1 MSSRL
6 SAASAGSATDWVA
19 SLSPWPE
26 EFGLHRM
33 RELLDRL
40 GHPERRYPAIH
51 VVGTNGKS
59 TATRTIAALLEA
71 EGRRAGAY
79 TSPHVS
85 GWAERIWVDGAEA
98 NFEQAVARIRPD
110 AIAVGAT
117 QFEALTAAALLE
129 FAEREVEVAVVEA
142 GLGGRLDATNVVDA
156 QIVLLTNVSLEHT
169 EVLGDT
175 TEQIASEKLAV
186 AHAARVVVLP
196 DNQYGE
202 LVPKT
207 AEIVTGDARK
217 TAEIFLGRETHAELR
232 VILPGRLERRGREL
246 WDGAHTPAGT
256 AWLRQRIDEP
266 VEVVVASILADKDVD
281 GMLDDLAAL
290 APRLVATAS
299 DNPRALPAERR
310 AARGAPPKAP
320 GEKGPDPPG
329 AHPPAPHT
337 PPHLPPPRPAA
348 PPAPPFS
355 QVEIEPDPHVALA
368 RARQSSTGLIL
379 VTGSLYLLANLAKAE
394 EQGVR

>member
-1 MSSRL
+1 MSSKL
-6 SAASAGSATDWVA
+6 SAASADSATGWVA

-26 EFGLHRM
+26 EFGLDRM
-33 RELLDRL
+33 RQLLDRL

-59 TATRTIAALLEA
+59 TATRTIAALLHA

-85 GWAERIWVDGAEA
+85 GWAERIWVNGAEA
-98 NFEQAVARIRPD
+98 DFERAVARVRPD
-110 AIAVGAT
+110 ASAIGAT

-129 FAEREVEVAVVEA
+129 FAERQVEVAVVEA

-156 QIVLLTNVSLEHT
+156 EIVLLTNVSLEHT

-175 TEQIASEKLAV
+175 TEQIAKEKLAV
-186 AHAARVVVLP
+186 AHAARIVVLP
-196 DNQYGE
+196 DNQYAD
-202 LVPKT
+202 LVPKS
-207 AEIVTGDARK
+207 AEIVTGAARK
-217 TAEIFLGRETHAELR
+217 AAEILLGRKREAQPR
-232 VILPGRLERRGREL
+232 VALPGRLEHRGREL

-256 AWLRQRIDEP
+256 AWLRERIGGP
-266 VEVVVASILADKDVD
+266 VEVVVASILADKDTD
-281 GMLDDLAAL
+281 AMLEDLAAL

-299 DNPRALPAERR
+299 DNPRALPAEHLATR
-310 AARGAPPKAP
+310 AA
-320 GEKGPDPPG
+320 
-329 AHPPAPHT
+329 PHF
-337 PPHLPPPRPAA
+337 A
-348 PPAPPFS
+348 
-355 QVEIEPDPHVALA
+355 QVELEPDPHRALA
-368 RARQSSTGLIL
+368 RARESSTGLIL